1 MSVESTKTFKGFLS
15 FKQADI
21 CNVSLPCD
29 CLHKEYQVCLIKS
42 LWLYC
47 ICKHGLL
54 LWVYHHRKKMSWGVF
69 PSCFLSSSRSSFSI
83 QCHIHLPP
91 IVLPVK
97 RCIGIVSVFL
107 YPLLQLTVIIKF
119 LLQGK
124 KKIFYS
130 CGDDT
135 WFHFTQTIQRTPL
148 PGFYLLLSSG
158 HKLCAYTNHQQQKS
172 KPKGQNILH

>member
-1 MSVESTKTFKGFLS
+1 MCLCLVKY
-15 FKQADI
+15 
-21 CNVSLPCD
+21 
-29 CLHKEYQVCLIKS
+29 CLHKEYQLCLIKS

-47 ICKHGLL
+47 ICNHCLL

-119 LLQGK
+119 FLQGK
-124 KKIFYS
+124 KKILYS
-130 CGDDT
+130 YGDDT

-148 PGFYLLLSSG
+148 AGFYLLLSSG
-158 HKLCAYTNHQQQKS
+158 HKSCAYTNHHQQKS
-172 KPKGQNILH
+172 EPKGQNILH